1 VTGNDIVD
9 LSVAAIES
17 NRKRKGFLE
26 KIFTLQEQQY
36 IRLSAAP
43 NEMVW
48 RLWTMKESAYK
59 LYTRQY
65 GGRFFA
71 PQKFSCNLLTA
82 ISGTVEY
89 ENNIYQTN
97 SKITNSYIHTV
108 AKTVNSEKAKT
119 IVACFAL
126 PVKQPKA
133 QQKLIYK
140 RIINRYHSA
149 FGDFNRNVSVAK
161 DENGIPFLYC
171 GNNLQIPVSITHHG
185 NFAAFT
191 IY

>member
-1 VTGNDIVD
+1 MTGNDIVD

-17 NRKRKGFLE
+17 NWKRKGFLE
-26 KIFTLQEQQY
+26 KIFNLQEQQY
-36 IRLSAAP
+36 IQLSAAP

-65 GGRFFA
+65 GGRFFT

-82 ISGTVEY
+82 IAGTVEY

-108 AKTVNSEKAKT
+108 AKIVNSENAKT

-140 RIINRYHSA
+140 RIINRYHLAS
-149 FGDFNRNVSVAK
+149 GDFNKNVSVIK
-161 DENGIPFLYC
+161 DQNGIPFLYC